1 MVIPLWVRFL
11 VYGLVGCSVEIFFT
25 GAKRLAA
32 SGFRDWSLQGR
43 SYIWMFPI
51 YGSAAFLFE
60 PVHDSLRALLPLAW
74 PLRGLVYTAGLFVV
88 EFASGWL
95 LRRLTGRCPWD
106 YSERAR
112 FHFHGLIR
120 WDYAP
125 AWFAFTLG
133 LELLHD
139 LLLRVRI
146 A

>member
-1 MVIPLWVRFL
+1 MLSSVWIRFL
-11 VYGLVGCSVEIFFT
+11 IYGTLGCCVEIFFT
-25 GAKRLAA
+25 GAKRLAG
-32 SGFRDWSLQGR
+32 SKFRDWSLQGR

-60 PVHDSLRALLPLAW
+60 PVHNSLRALAW
-74 PLRGLVYTAGLFVV
+74 PLRGLIYTAGLFAV

-106 YSERAR
+106 YSARAR

-125 AWFAFTLG
+125 FWFLFTLG
-133 LELLHD
+133 LEQLHD
-139 LLLRVRI
+139 LLLRLRLV
-146 A
+146 